1 MLGRGWA
8 GSSAE
13 ADLIDFILH
22 QTARLMISALC
33 VNNSVQRGAKTT
45 LKSATAVLTLFSGCI
60 RYSFYSLSL
69 DLF

>member
-1 MLGRGWA
+1 MQGKGWA

-33 VNNSVQRGAKTT
+33 VNNSVQRGAKTS
-45 LKSATAVLTLFSGCI
+45 LKSATDLTLFSGCI